1 MPESVVLL
9 LSVLSVDWLIN
20 ILGGLGN
27 ISVASRVS
35 SGGST
40 QNRTLFPPSV
50 SSLFNSVVQKK
61 NTYIFT
67 MVKTTRL
74 IITIIHKVLVWLIF
88 TWSIWE
94 VGIIK
99 WVIVVCYIRMGFRMY
114 LLNRCRWRKSNN
126 LHIINF
132 SSMACFS
139 GKHTEHQS
147 YYYDGQFDQDYIKF
161 KLSLQKL
168 FNRWKWYAAILK
180 VESLKRY

>member
-1 MPESVVLL
+1 MWNIPVLTHL
-9 LSVLSVDWLIN
+9 NKMVLWREALQVYKVMWEQCIIQL
-20 ILGGLGN
+20 
-27 ISVASRVS
+27 
-35 SGGST
+35 T
-40 QNRTLFPPSV
+40 F
-50 SSLFNSVVQKK
+50 
-61 NTYIFT
+61 
-67 MVKTTRL
+67 L
-74 IITIIHKVLVWLIF
+74 IITIIHKVLAWLIF

-168 FNRWKWYAAILK
+168 FNRWKWYAAIWK